1 MLQLKNISKTYKTN
15 EFKQIALD
23 NVSLSFC
30 QNEFVAILGPSGSG
44 KTTLLNII
52 GGLDR
57 YDKGDL
63 IINGVSTKKY
73 KEKDWNAY
81 RNHTIGFVFQSYNL
95 IPHQS
100 VLANVELALTI
111 SNVSAKE
118 KKKRAT
124 EVLQKVGLG
133 DHLNKKPN
141 QLSGGQMQ
149 RVAIAR
155 ALVNN
160 PDIILADEPTGVLD
174 SKTSVQVMDL
184 LKEVANDRLV
194 IMVTH
199 NPDLADQYATRI
211 VNLKDGQIISDTMP
225 YNEDSQ
231 LANYHPKKT
240 KLLFTTALHLS
251 FNNLLTKK
259 GRTFLTSF
267 AGAIG
272 IIGIALILSLS
283 NGVNAYISSLETS
296 MLGSYPIEIEERT
309 FDLSSMMA
317 QGGVTVDSGEE
328 HDTSSIY
335 SNNVVADSVATTSSM
350 TVENNLSL
358 FKEYL
363 QAHSDELTDYISAI
377 EYGYDVTPLVY
388 REDEEEGLVQ
398 VSPATLDTGSSS
410 MMSGSLSSAWS
421 QLIDNETM
429 LEDQYELLAGE
440 MPNSYDEVALIITED
455 NEISDYTLYTL
466 GLMDISEMYDL
477 IEKIE
482 NEEDYEDETQT
493 FAYEDVIGLEY
504 QVFATSQLYSETDGV
519 YVDESDDEEYILDH
533 LDEATT
539 VTITCVLRASDDADI
554 SSGVGYT
561 YDLTEYLMNITANS
575 DVVKAQLADPD
586 TNVLTGE
593 TFEEDEE
600 TDTAYADTNLE
611 LTSYIDGYNVSTLQ
625 NSYTTTL
632 TMLENEAEDT
642 DIVDENTESTDEA
655 TTETTQYTIRFLDYD
670 GETVISEK
678 TYSAGESVELPS
690 EDPTRTSTD
699 TIEYLFIGWQ
709 NTETNA
715 YYRSAYI
722 PEVSEDVDYVAT
734 FYEYYITPTTS
745 TDTTDASTY
754 DTSSFDTSSIDT
766 STFDTFSID
775 TSSIDVSS
783 IVGSTST
790 NLTDDQL
797 KVLMAQS
804 DSSTPSTYEDV
815 LEALGYVTEDDPS
828 SISIYPV
835 DFDSK
840 DTIEDFIETYNN
852 QVENESDQVTYTD
865 IIATLTSS
873 ITSIVNTISYVLIAF
888 VAISLVVSSIMI
900 AIITYIS
907 VLERTKEIGVLRAL
921 GASKNDVSKIFNAE
935 TFIEG
940 LVSGLLGIMTTL
952 LLCIPINA
960 IVSSLVGVDNIAQLP
975 IQYSIMLIAISV
987 ILTLIAGFF
996 PSRMAA
1002 KKDPVTA
1009 LRSE

>member
-1 MLQLKNISKTYKTN
+1 MLQLKNISKTYQTN
-15 EFKQIALD
+15 DFKQIALD
-23 NVSLSFC
+23 KVSLSFR

-57 YDKGDL
+57 YDSGDL

-155 ALVNN
+155 ALVND
-160 PDIILADEPTGVLD
+160 PDIILADEPTGALD

-225 YNEDSQ
+225 YNEDIQ
-231 LANYHPKKT
+231 LTDYHPKKT

-251 FNNLLTKK
+251 FNNLWTKK

-296 MLGSYPIEIEERT
+296 MLGSYPIEIEKST
-309 FDLSSMMA
+309 FDLTSMMS
-317 QGGVTVDSGEE
+317 QGGFSENTSEE
-328 HDTSSIY
+328 HGDTSIY
-335 SNNVVADSVATTSSM
+335 SNNVVADSVTTTSSM
-350 TVENNLSL
+350 TVENNLSA

-363 QAHSDELTDYISAI
+363 EAHSDDLSDSISAI
-377 EYGYDVTPLVY
+377 EYGYDVTPQVY
-388 REDEEEGLVQ
+388 REDDEEGIVQ

-410 MMSGSLSSAWS
+410 MLSGSISSAWS
-421 QLIDNETM
+421 QLISDETM
-429 LEDQYELLAGE
+429 LENQYVLLAGE
-440 MPNSYDEVALIITED
+440 MPSSYNEVALIITED

-477 IEKIE
+477 IDAAQ
-482 NEEDYEDETQT
+482 NGEEYEDEMQQ
-493 FAYEDVIGLEY
+493 FEYEDVIGLEY

-519 YVDESDDEEYILDH
+519 YVNESKDEDYISEH
-533 LDEATT
+533 FDEATT
-539 VTITCVLRASDDADI
+539 VTITCVLRASEDADI
-554 SSGVGYT
+554 SSGIGYT

-575 DVVKAQLADPD
+575 NVVKAQLADPD

-593 TFEEDEE
+593 AFDEDDEDS
-600 TDTAYADTNLE
+600 DTAAVDTNLE
-611 LTSYIDGYNVSTLQ
+611 LTSYMEGYDVSTLQ
-625 NSYTTTL
+625 NSGTVTL
-632 TMLENEAEDT
+632 TMLENE
-642 DIVDENTESTDEA
+642 TDE
-655 TTETTQYTIRFLDYD
+655 TETTQYTVRFLDYD
-670 GETVISEK
+670 GETVISEN
-678 TYSAGESVELPS
+678 TYSVGDTIELPS
-690 EDPTRTSTD
+690 EDPTRTNTD

-709 NTETNA
+709 NPETKA
-715 YYRSAYI
+715 YYRSADL
-722 PEVSEDVDYVAT
+722 PTVSEDVDYVAT
-734 FYEYYITPTTS
+734 FYEYYVTSTS
-745 TDTTDASTY
+745 TDTS
-754 DTSSFDTSSIDT
+754 DTSSFDSSTFDSSVTDSSTFDTSSIDT
-766 STFDTFSID
+766 STFDISSFD
-775 TSSIDVSS
+775 TSSIDTSA
-783 IVGSTST
+783 ITGSLTT

-815 LEALGYVTEDDPS
+815 LETLGYVTEDEPS

-840 DTIEDFIETYNN
+840 DTIEEFIESYND
-852 QVENESDQVTYTD
+852 QVENEADKVTYTD
-865 IIATLTSS
+865 IISTLTSS
-873 ITSIVNTISYVLIAF
+873 ITSIVNTVSYVLIAF
-888 VAISLVVSSIMI
+888 VAISLIVSSIMI

-940 LVSGLLGIMTTL
+940 FVSGLLGIITTL

-960 IVSSLVGVDNIAQLP
+960 IVYRLVDVENIAQLP
-975 IQYSIMLIAISV
+975 MQYSIMLIAISV